1 MQNQIK
7 FRKAKLGKLE
17 FTAFYSSIIIIVV
30 GAIYWIIQINGVLE
44 MLEMAYG

>member
-7 FRKAKLGKLE
+7 FKKAKLGKLE
-17 FTAFYSSIIIIVV
+17 LIAFYSSIIIIAV
-30 GAIYWIIQINGVLE
+30 GAAYWIIQINGVLE

>member
-7 FRKAKLGKLE
+7 FKKVKLGKLE
-17 FTAFYSSIIIIVV
+17 LIAFYSSIIIIGV
-30 GAIYWIIQINGVLE
+30 GVIYWVIQINGVLE